1 MGIFDALTT
10 AVSGLQSQSFA
21 LQNIS
26 GNIANAST
34 VGFKGIDTSFEDMIP
49 DSSTPSSEVAGG
61 VIAQS
66 QQTITTQGTISASTV
81 ATNIAINGDGFF
93 SVQQPTGITDGTP
106 TFNGVVDYTRAGD
119 FQVNAS
125 GFLVNGAGYFLMGQA
140 VDPKTGN
147 PLGNVPSVLNFS
159 NNFVPAQ
166 ATTAI
171 QYAANLPT
179 VPVTEASPTA
189 APGTIT
195 ANGGLNQTDFGFNN
209 PVVAGTPGQPFVN
222 SSVVGNAA
230 VASTASGGGA
240 ITSATSLSSLS
251 PAVNAG
257 DTITVDGTIINF
269 SNASRTFPT
278 GQAGTLTGGVD
289 IATADIPATSA
300 LSFSID
306 GKAVTVPTSAATGG
320 TSSSPAFAAKDIAS
334 AINNTSGIDVTASVN
349 ASGGLVLT
357 QNTPST
363 TPISVTGTGPDV
375 AAVFGG
381 TPAPATV
388 AGVSPVTTTPGT
400 AGTLTGAVDIATAG
414 ISDASGLN
422 FTVDGTP
429 VSVTTGTGPGA
440 TFSANDI
447 AKAIN
452 GTSNIDVIAT
462 VNAGNELVLTQKTP
476 SAANPISVTSTGA
489 DAATVFGGTPATTP
503 GVSPV
508 VTPGT
513 AGTLT
518 GGVDITTPGISD
530 ASALNFTVDG
540 TAVSLAA
547 GTGHGTGGT
556 FSANDIETAIN
567 NAGTDV
573 TATVSGGAIVLTQNT
588 PSATPITVG
597 GADAATVFGGASA
610 PVTVAGILPT
620 AFTTTP
626 GNLTTNPVTLPTVS
640 LNPGDSV
647 GTLLAAIDS
656 ITGNSN
662 PLTASNVNSS
672 GEVTLNSGTASNPA
686 TGAPIGLSVTG
697 DSGGIFASLGFTTG
711 TLPSATP
718 SGGSQPGTG
727 FVVGSDVTTFDNE
740 SISGGAI
747 TVFNSAG
754 TPVNVQ
760 LRWAMTGPGTWNL
773 FYQSDPNAT
782 GSQTAW
788 TNVGQ
793 NFSFNANG
801 DLTSPAGGSITI
813 PNVSVAGQS
822 VGNLQLN
829 FSSGALTQ
837 FASTGGTATIGEITQ
852 NGFAA
857 GQLQSV
863 AINNSGL
870 VVGTFSNGQ
879 NIDLAEITL
888 SHFNGTNFLQ
898 ALNGEAYAATQQSG
912 AAIQGA
918 SGKIS
923 GSSLEGSNTDI
934 ADQFTQLIVTQQA
947 YSANTKVITTAN
959 DMIESLLNVLR

>member
-34 VGFKGIDTSFEDMIP
+34 VGFKGIDTSFEDLIP

-147 PLGNVPSVLNFS
+147 PLGNVPTVLNFS

-209 PVVAGTPGQPFVN
+209 PVVAGTPGQPFV
-222 SSVVGNAA
+222 STSVVGNAA
-230 VASTASGGGA
+230 VTSTAAGGTA

-251 PAVNAG
+251 PAVNTG

-269 SNASRTFPT
+269 SNASNTFPT
-278 GQAGTLTGGVD
+278 GQAGTLAGTVD
-289 IATADIPATSA
+289 IATAGISNTSP
-300 LSFSID
+300 LSFSIDGTAVTVPAGTTAGAFAATDITSAINGTSGINVTASVGASGDIVLTQKTPSTSPISVTSTNTDAATIFGGTLAPVNSTGTPGTAGVLTGTVNIAAAAIPSTGNLSFTIGSTPVSVTAPASGNFTAADIASAINAAGAGVTADPSSGEIVLTQNPPSATPISVTGTDATTIFGSPVPTPTNGLVGTAGTLTGGIDITAPGISSANPLSFTID
-306 GKAVTVPTSAATGG
+306 GKAVTVPTSAATGAGG
-320 TSSSPAFAAKDIAS
+320 TFAAADIMG
-334 AINNTSGIDVTASVN
+334 AINGTSGIDVTASVSGN
-349 ASGGLVLT
+349 AIVLT
-357 QNTPST
+357 QKIPSA
-363 TPISVTGTGPDV
+363 TPISV
-375 AAVFGG
+375 
-381 TPAPATV
+381 
-388 AGVSPVTTTPGT
+388 
-400 AGTLTGAVDIATAG
+400 
-414 ISDASGLN
+414 
-422 FTVDGTP
+422 
-429 VSVTTGTGPGA
+429 
-440 TFSANDI
+440 
-447 AKAIN
+447 
-452 GTSNIDVIAT
+452 
-462 VNAGNELVLTQKTP
+462 
-476 SAANPISVTSTGA
+476 TGA
-489 DAATVFGGTPATTP
+489 DAATVFGG
-503 GVSPV
+503 
-508 VTPGT
+508 
-513 AGTLT
+513 
-518 GGVDITTPGISD
+518 
-530 ASALNFTVDG
+530 
-540 TAVSLAA
+540 SLA
-547 GTGHGTGGT
+547 
-556 FSANDIETAIN
+556 
-567 NAGTDV
+567 
-573 TATVSGGAIVLTQNT
+573 
-588 PSATPITVG
+588 P
-597 GADAATVFGGASA
+597 A
-610 PVTVAGILPT
+610 PQAGILPT

-626 GNLTTNPVTLPTVS
+626 GNLTTKPPTLPTLS

-656 ITGNSN
+656 ITGNSS

-686 TGAPIGLSVTG
+686 TGAAIGLDVTG

-727 FVVGSDVTTFDNE
+727 FVIGSDVTTFDNE

-773 FYQSDPNAT
+773 FYQSDPTAT

-918 SGKIS
+918 SGTIS